1 MINIV
6 KVKWG
11 DALVG
16 IVLVSHSK
24 KMADGAKEIIEQV
37 IRGKIKIEVAA
48 GTSDNRLGT
57 DVFLIEE
64 KVMEVFDGDGVLIIP
79 DLGSAVMSAEMA
91 IESLEEPIKSK
102 TQLADSPFFEGAIS
116 AAMEASFEKS
126 LEEVKQAAENTRG
139 MKKIA

>member
-1 MINIV
+1 MV
-6 KVKWG
+6 EWG

-24 KMADGAKEIIEQV
+24 KMAEGAMEIIQQV
-37 IRGKIKIEVAA
+37 IGDKIKISVAA

-57 DVFLIEE
+57 DVFLIEQ
-64 KVMEVFDGDGVLIIP
+64 KVLDVFDGDGVLIIP

-91 IESLEEPIKSK
+91 IESLEEPAKSV
-102 TQLADSPFFEGAIS
+102 TQLADAPFFEGAIA
-116 AAMEASFEKS
+116 AAMEASFGKS
-126 LEEVKQAAENTRG
+126 LEEVKQVAENTRG